1 MPENDID
8 FKEADVST
16 KTENTNE
23 FDDDTKKITIVDKTL
38 EGISKSNKHNVDVQD
53 DNQVD
58 IDFTTTQEA
67 SLDIG
72 KIFEK
77 EESKPKEKKVV
88 TKESVDK
95 KIAAMES
102 LDLDSIL
109 GKTDDFK
116 IWKKKK

>member
-1 MPENDID
+1 M
-8 FKEADVST
+8 
-16 KTENTNE
+16 
-23 FDDDTKKITIVDKTL
+23 KITIVDKTL
-38 EGISKSNKHNVDVQD
+38 EGISKSNKNNVDVED

-116 IWKKKK
+116 I